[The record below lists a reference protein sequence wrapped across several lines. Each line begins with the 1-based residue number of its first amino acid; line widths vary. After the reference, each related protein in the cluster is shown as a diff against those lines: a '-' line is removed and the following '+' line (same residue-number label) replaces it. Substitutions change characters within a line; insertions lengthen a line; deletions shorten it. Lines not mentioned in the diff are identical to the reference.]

1 MNFQV
6 YLIWD
11 LEVVVSKKKEKNK
24 NPCRETKQNV
34 NYPLLEI
41 CVTMIMDMICESQ
54 IISLDINFLL
64 WDR

>member
-1 MNFQV
+1 M
-6 YLIWD
+6 
-11 LEVVVSKKKEKNK
+11 VVSKKNEKNK

-41 CVTMIMDMICESQ
+41 CVTMIMDMIRESQ